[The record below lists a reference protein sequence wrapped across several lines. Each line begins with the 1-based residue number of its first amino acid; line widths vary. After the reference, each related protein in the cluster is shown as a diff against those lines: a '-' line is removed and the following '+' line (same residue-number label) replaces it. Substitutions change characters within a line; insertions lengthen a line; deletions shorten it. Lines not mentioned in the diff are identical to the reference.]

1 MDLLLTTNLSA
12 TVDIVAL
19 IFVGVF
25 ALWGLIRGFTKTFFS
40 AFGTMLS
47 LLFAVLLCSTV
58 ANFLQ
63 EKFALV
69 TTISESVSVALSDAF
84 GAELMNATLRDV
96 SAGYLENA
104 GLNGLLVELILSM
117 QTELPLDTTLN
128 MIICPTVSYY
138 IVLIIS
144 VIALFIIFKII
155 FFLIGEIVKKLYKNR
170 TIATFDK
177 FFGFALGLLHGII
190 SLELIIMAISVM
202 PVPILQD
209 VYSAIQTSTFANFIE
224 DINLFNLIIN
234 AVIKSDV
241 FDFVKGLILKN

>member
-1 MDLLLTTNLSA
+1 MNLLLTTNLSA

-69 TTISESVSVALSDAF
+69 TTVSENVSVALSDAF

-190 SLELIIMAISVM
+190 SLELLIMAISVI
-202 PVPILQD
+202 PIPMLQD
-209 VYSAIQTSTFANFIE
+209 VYSAIQVSAFANFIE

>member
-104 GLNGLLVELILSM
+104 GLNGLLVELVLSM

-190 SLELIIMAISVM
+190 SLELIIMAISVI
-202 PVPILQD
+202 PIPILQD

>member
-104 GLNGLLVELILSM
+104 GLNGLLVELVLSM

-190 SLELIIMAISVM
+190 SLELIIMAISVI

>member
-1 MDLLLTTNLSA
+1 MNLLLTTNLSA

-144 VIALFIIFKII
+144 IIALFIIFKII

-190 SLELIIMAISVM
+190 SLELIIMAISVI
-202 PVPILQD
+202 PIPILQD

>member
-1 MDLLLTTNLSA
+1 MNLLLTATLSA

-19 IFVGVF
+19 IFIGVF
-25 ALWGLIRGFTKTFFS
+25 ALWGLIRGFTKTFF
-40 AFGTMLS
+40 ATFGTMLS

-69 TTISESVSVALSDAF
+69 TTVSESVGGALTDAF
-84 GAELMNATLRDV
+84 GAELMNSTLRDV
-96 SAGYLENA
+96 SAGHLKDA
-104 GLNGLLVELILSM
+104 GLNGLLAELILSM

-128 MIICPTVSYY
+128 KVICPTISYY

-155 FFLIGEIVKKLYKNR
+155 FFLLGEIVKKSYKNR
-170 TIATFDK
+170 TIARLDK
-177 FFGFALGLLHGII
+177 LFGFALGLIHGII
-190 SLELIIMAISVM
+190 SLELLIMAISII
-202 PVPILQD
+202 PIPALQD
-209 VYSAIQTSTFANFIE
+209 VYLAIQTSVFANFIE

-234 AVIKSDV
+234 SVIKSDA
-241 FDFVKGLILKN
+241 FDFVKNLILQS

>member
-69 TTISESVSVALSDAF
+69 TTVSESVSVALSDAF

-190 SLELIIMAISVM
+190 SLELLIMAISVI
-202 PVPILQD
+202 PIPILQD
-209 VYSAIQTSTFANFIE
+209 VYSAIQVSTFANFIE

>member
-209 VYSAIQTSTFANFIE
+209 VYSAIQTSTFANFI
-224 DINLFNLIIN
+224 
-234 AVIKSDV
+234 
-241 FDFVKGLILKN
+241 GLHGSTRASHRKVHGEVQIPGSLHPL

>member
-69 TTISESVSVALSDAF
+69 TTISESVSVSLSDAF

-104 GLNGLLVELILSM
+104 GLNGLLVELVLSM

-190 SLELIIMAISVM
+190 SLELLIMAISVI
-202 PVPILQD
+202 PIPILQD
-209 VYSAIQTSTFANFIE
+209 VYSAIQVSTFANFIE

-241 FDFVKGLILKN
+241 FNFVKGLILKN

>member
-1 MDLLLTTNLSA
+1 MNLLLTTNLSA

-190 SLELIIMAISVM
+190 SLELIIMAISVI
-202 PVPILQD
+202 PIPILQD
-209 VYSAIQTSTFANFIE
+209 VYSAIQVSTFANFIE